1 MPACRSRGCVY
12 TECALTPAQV
22 SAFQAHAHVCRHP
35 DFPGVVRRL
44 FEAQRISPT
53 RHFLTQSCVPWTV
66 PSANAT
72 PLGDCLDLASES
84 SSATLHNNP
93 GMASWWLV
101 RWKHGWG
108 CGGSS
113 NVGTYEKVLV
123 SRHCS
128 CHFQAR
134 PLFAPADMAARPWN
148 TSTKLCT
155 INLVL
160 P

>member
-35 DFPGVVRRL
+35 DFPGV
-44 FEAQRISPT
+44 
-53 RHFLTQSCVPWTV
+53 SCVPWTV

-113 NVGTYEKVLV
+113 NVAFLSASSGVN
-123 SRHCS
+123 
-128 CHFQAR
+128 
-134 PLFAPADMAARPWN
+134 PL
-148 TSTKLCT
+148 
-155 INLVL
+155 
-160 P
+160 